1 MGWQQVRAGSLVY
14 FDIHFPAQRVTAV
27 FSTRLGGVSRGAYA
41 ELNLGFHVGDDP
53 GAVLAN
59 RRTLLKSIGFN
70 IDDLVCAEQVHAAG
84 VKLVGSNER
93 GRGARSEKDALTGID
108 GMVTGIPGVVLGAF
122 FADCVPVFLADV
134 RGRCIGLVHAGWRGT
149 VARIVKTAI
158 DVMCSAYH
166 LSPASIA
173 VVIGPAIGR
182 CCYEVGNEVAAPV
195 RDAGLHSF
203 IEQVAPGKWR
213 FGLAEANR
221 QILLASGVAPQLIRI
236 MPFCTACNGE
246 LFYSHRGTGGRTGR
260 MGAFMALKAG

>member
-1 MGWQQVRAGSLVY
+1 M
-14 FDIHFPAQRVTAV
+14 TAA

-59 RRTLLKSIGFN
+59 RRTLLTSIGFDIN
-70 IDDLVCAEQVHAAG
+70 DLVCGEQVHGAT
-84 VKLVGSNER
+84 VKLVGSGER
-93 GRGARSEKDALTGID
+93 GRGAQTEEDALTGTD

-134 RGRCIGLVHAGWRGT
+134 GGRCIGLVHAGWRGT
-149 VARIVKTAI
+149 IAGIVKVAI
-158 DVMCSAYH
+158 DLMCSAYH

-173 VVIGPAIGR
+173 AVIGPAIGR
-182 CCYEVGNEVAAPV
+182 CCYEVGDEVAALV
-195 RDAGLHSF
+195 RDARLDNV

-213 FGLAEANR
+213 LGLAEANR
-221 QILLASGVAPQLIRI
+221 QILLTAGVDPRWIRI
-236 MPFCTACNGE
+236 MPFCTACHRE

-260 MGAFMALKAG
+260 MGAFVALKAG